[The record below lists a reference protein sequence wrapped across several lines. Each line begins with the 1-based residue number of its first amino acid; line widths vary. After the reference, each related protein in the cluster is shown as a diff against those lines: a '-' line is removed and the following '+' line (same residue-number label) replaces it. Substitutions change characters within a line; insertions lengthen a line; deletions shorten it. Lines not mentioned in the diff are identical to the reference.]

1 MYKWGENT
9 SQVKWTL
16 AKVTFKNIKESLWK
30 PYLSLHLK
38 FVKKIWINLGHFFF
52 LGNYEVTSN
61 CQKDS
66 TSKNIAVKYVY
77 HAK

>member
-1 MYKWGENT
+1 MKT
-9 SQVKWTL
+9 IL
-16 AKVTFKNIKESLWK
+16 IFTFKICEKNMNKLRS
-30 PYLSLHLK
+30 
-38 FVKKIWINLGHFFF
+38 FFF

>member
-52 LGNYEVTSN
+52 LETMKSLLTARKTAL
-61 CQKDS
+61 QK
-66 TSKNIAVKYVY
+66 T
-77 HAK
+77 